1 MFRCKLKSPSKTT
14 YFSSGKISSFNPG
27 SCFPNWLH
35 GNPRMVKPR
44 SLSSS
49 CSAFSSEWDKKNK
62 QTNRALGRFGK
73 TSRPLFVWP
82 FSMIMKSKQR
92 VTGLDQR
99 HLLKYWP
106 LLASWYKGHMFQ
118 KSQTLTQIL
127 EGKSS
132 EGGHVDNE
140 DVLPGILTEG
150 NVQTFSQRLPSI
162 VVYGAIHSLV
172 T

>member
-106 LLASWYKGHMFQ
+106 LLASWYKGHMVKLLPKYWKVSPQ
-118 KSQTLTQIL
+118 KEATLTTRTYFP
-127 EGKSS
+127 EYWRKGMCKPS
-132 EGGHVDNE
+132 V
-140 DVLPGILTEG
+140 
-150 NVQTFSQRLPSI
+150 NVFPP
-162 VVYGAIHSLV
+162 
-172 T
+172 